1 MCFTHA
7 VNVDSAFAQGDF
19 DSSSDIAWADVEA
32 SSVVMRLKSPRPAL
46 LIIHVPRKNKRRAWH
61 VAIPRAVIDKVG
73 MQKSTPQ
80 CRRGVSHG

>member
-32 SSVVMRLKSPRPAL
+32 SSVVMRLKYL
-46 LIIHVPRKNKRRAWH
+46 LRIHVPRKNKRRAWH

-80 CRRGVSHG
+80 